1 MFLDTLS
8 NAETYYGLHTGFRK
22 AFAFLRQEDLA
33 SLNTGKHQIESD
45 NVFALIQKGTGKL
58 MEEALLEAHR
68 SYIDIQFLIDGNERT
83 GWKSRGDCRTVQTT
97 YNDERDIEF
106 FSDQPQTYLVLRPAM
121 FAIFFPGD
129 AHAPMIS
136 GGTVHK
142 CVVKVRIR

>member
-1 MFLDTLS
+1 MILDTLS
-8 NAETYYGLHTGFRK
+8 NAETYIVLHTGFKK
-22 AFAFLRQEDLA
+22 AFGFLRRDDLD
-33 SLNTGKHQIESD
+33 SLNTGKHQIEGD
-45 NVFALIQKGTGKL
+45 NVYALIQKGAGKL
-58 MEEALLEAHR
+58 REDALLEAHR

-83 GWKSRGDCRTVQTT
+83 GWKSRGDCRTAQTT

-106 FSDQPQTYLVLRPAM
+106 FSDQPQTYLVLSPAM

-136 GGTVHK
+136 DGPLHK